1 MKTEFFEF
9 MLDLVLDWENIP
21 VYLPEDVEQ
30 DVDIIDVIDEVIDS
44 VSTVTYNYDE
54 PSRSTNW
61 YKKGWDTFV
70 ELQHAVGDMPTPI
83 LPGFRPILI

>member
-1 MKTEFFEF
+1 MKSEFFEF

-44 VSTVTYNYDE
+44 VSTVTHNYDGL
-54 PSRSTNW
+54 SRGTNW

-70 ELQHAVGDMPTPI
+70 ELHHAVGDMPEPI
-83 LPGFRPILI
+83 LPGFRPIFI